1 MVAATEP
8 QGPHVDQLAGHPW
21 DRVDELIEFARQDA
35 IDAQALPESLA
46 FVFHDDGLSGMLF
59 TPTFLA
65 ETADEITAQLCH
77 VLPSLHARGIAV
89 IWPAQ
94 YPSDDGA
101 PWWAM
106 KVHRWDAASP
116 GRMRTQIW
124 PLPIH
129 GTPDGPPATVDPPDP
144 WSQQLARALTAAMPL
159 ARLGVVDTT
168 GLPDGYEF
176 LTAPGGPLADLVPT
190 RGLN

>member
-1 MVAATEP
+1 MEK
-8 QGPHVDQLAGHPW
+8 LAGHPW
-21 DRVDELIEFARQDA
+21 DRVDELIELARRDA
-35 IDAQALPESLA
+35 VEAQTLPESVA
-46 FVFHDDGLSGMLF
+46 FVFHDDGLSGMLC

-65 ETADEITAQLCH
+65 ETADEITAHLCH
-77 VLPSLHARGIAV
+77 VLPSLQARGIVV

-94 YPSDDGA
+94 YPGDDGT

-116 GRMRTQIW
+116 ARMRTQIW

-129 GTPDGPPATVDPPDP
+129 GTPDGPRATIDPPDP
-144 WSQQLARALTAAMPL
+144 WSQRLARALAAPTPL
-159 ARLGVVDTT
+159 ARLGVVDTS

-176 LTAPGGPLADLVPT
+176 LAAPGERWPT
-190 RGLN
+190 SSRPTGSTSATM